1 MADEIE
7 EQRKGAED
15 LEASYIRKQFK
26 LLLYRLQLMPDTARA
41 RLQGHLTEVLLGQTV
56 KIDTPRGTLSFVA
69 LGRTGAGR
77 GMNLLTKQPAT
88 IEWIDGFRPNSVFWD
103 VGANVGVYTLYA
115 ALRGDTSVVAFEPAA
130 VNYFL
135 LVANCEANRFD
146 RRVQCVLA
154 GLGSEKTLASLEVSQ
169 FSAGQSF
176 SFNGK
181 SNRPFAGRQS
191 AFIMSMDQLIEEYGL
206 TCPNYIKIDVPGM
219 TAAVLA
225 GGARTLTRPDVRELH
240 MEVDERSSNGTQ
252 LIRTVEQC
260 GLVLTRTDSHGIA
273 DLTFVRPG
281 A

>member
-1 MADEIE
+1 MADEVE
-7 EQRKGAED
+7 EPRRGAED
-15 LEASYIRKQFK
+15 LEASHVRKQFK
-26 LLLYRLQLMPDTARA
+26 LLLSRLRLLPDTVRA

-56 KIDTPRGTLSFVA
+56 SVDTPRGTLSFVA
-69 LGRTGAGR
+69 LGRAGAGR
-77 GMNLLTKQPAT
+77 GMKLLTKQPGT

-135 LVANCEANRFD
+135 LVANCEANHFNGC
-146 RRVQCVLA
+146 VQCVLA
-154 GLGSEKTLASLEVSQ
+154 GLGSEKVLASLEVSQ

-176 SFNGK
+176 SFHGK
-181 SNRPFAGRQS
+181 SNRPYAGRQS
-191 AFIMSMDQLIEEYGL
+191 AFIMSMDQLIEEYRIP
-206 TCPNYIKIDVPGM
+206 CPNYIKIDVPGL
-219 TAAVLA
+219 TADVLA
-225 GGARTLTRPDVRELH
+225 GGARTLKRPEVRELH
-240 MEVDERSSNGTQ
+240 MEIDERSSDGTP

-260 GLVLTRTDSHGIA
+260 GFVLTRKDSHGIA